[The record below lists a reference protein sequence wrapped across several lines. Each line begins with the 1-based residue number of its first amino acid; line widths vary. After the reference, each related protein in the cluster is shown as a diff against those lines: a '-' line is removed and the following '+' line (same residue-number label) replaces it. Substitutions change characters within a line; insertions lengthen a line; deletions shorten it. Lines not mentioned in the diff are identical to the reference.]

1 MISLKYNIKCNMDL
15 QRYFSTENICFFDIE
30 TTGFNRNKDIVYLVG
45 LLIYNGS
52 NYVLK
57 QYLLESIDEEK
68 LLLNYLIDE
77 FNNNQCLV
85 TFNGDSFDI
94 PFLNSKYK
102 NYNINYRVPIKN
114 SLDIYKIIKNN
125 KYLFDLKSFKL
136 KSIEKYL
143 GINRKD
149 NVSGKECISL
159 FYDYLN
165 NNNENSKELVLQ
177 HNYDDLYYLPS
188 ALQIL
193 DIIKDKKT
201 IRISNTSNIKFLEL
215 TIEDLSVESDIMNI
229 YCTTTPISFHPII
242 IYDNNFNIN
251 WNTKSGVFK
260 LQLIVKNSILSTNES
275 CIYIDLND
283 LDVNLTIKDCT
294 NFNIPENLILI
305 RIGKKFVIDNIKN
318 LLYQILLNKN
328 LYCGK

>member
-1 MISLKYNIKCNMDL
+1 MISLKYNIKYDIDL
-15 QRYFSTENICFFDIE
+15 KKYFSKEKICFFDIE

-45 LLIYNGS
+45 LLIYNES

-57 QYLLESIDEEK
+57 QYLLESIEEEK
-68 LLLNYLIDE
+68 LLLNNLIDN
-77 FNNNQCLV
+77 FNSNEYLV

-102 NYNINYRVPIKN
+102 NHNINYRISTDKSV
-114 SLDIYKIIKNN
+114 DIYKIIKNN

-136 KSIEKYL
+136 KSIENYL

-149 NVSGKECISL
+149 SISGKECISL

-165 NNNENSKELVLQ
+165 NNNEKSKELILQ

-188 ALQIL
+188 VLQIL

-201 IRISNTSNIKFLEL
+201 IKITNFSKIKLLEL
-215 TIEDLSVESDIMNI
+215 TIKDLSIENDVMNVNCI
-229 YCTTTPISFHPII
+229 TTPISIQPLI
-242 IYDNNFNIN
+242 IYGNNYNIN
-251 WNTKSGVFK
+251 WNTKSGILKF
-260 LQLIVKNSILSTNES
+260 QLIVKNSILSTYETCNYMNLDEL
-275 CIYIDLND
+275 DLK
-283 LDVNLTIKDCT
+283 IKDCT

-305 RIGKKFVIDNIKN
+305 KIGKKFVIDNIKN
-318 LLYQILLNKN
+318 IIYQILSNEN
-328 LYCGK
+328 LYD